1 MQPCLT
7 LLGAPRVRDAA
18 GERVLAA
25 SKPNGLLA
33 YLAVRADWVSR
44 AELTLLFWP
53 DGDEADGHHALRQL
67 VYRARRDPLARGLE
81 VRDGRLRWLVAT
93 DVAEFRRALATAD
106 WSAAAN
112 AYGGAFL
119 DGVDLDAAPAFEAWR
134 DLERANLHERYLTAV
149 VRAAAALEGR
159 RAYTEA
165 ADLLRAAQRHDPIAE
180 EVLRSLLRCLA
191 ATGDAGAVELAYA
204 RFAQDLAH
212 EVGGEPDEETRRLLA
227 RLRAG
232 ERVASRPH
240 NLPGQP
246 TPFVGREAELRR
258 IEGWLA
264 DRGTRLVTLVGPG
277 GVGKTRLALQ
287 AAADQL
293 GAYADG
299 VFHVP
304 LVEVA
309 HGAGVAAAIGEAV
322 RPRPPERG
330 EPWAQLGDALRDR
343 EMLLV
348 LDNLEHL
355 RLVGARLATLLE
367 RAPGLTLLATSR
379 EPLDLRAERCL
390 TLGGLEV
397 PGEDDAAAARRDSV
411 RLFVA
416 AARRADPAFSLDDGA
431 LVDVIALCR
440 HVDGVPLAIELAAAW
455 TSCLSPAEIVR
466 EVERDL
472 GFLRAPQQDVPERH
486 RSLRGVLDAAWERL
500 DERERE
506 LLARLAVFAGDADVP
521 AIEAVTGGSRATLLG
536 LVRRA
541 LVRRGPDGRFGMHG
555 LVRQY
560 AAERLA
566 ADPGVAEEVADRHL
580 AFVVRRA
587 AVGHGAEPPAGV
599 GPSSGPDA
607 RPAIAAGR
615 ADLPEFR
622 RAWSYAC
629 ARGRAEAIE
638 RMMPSLLAV
647 HERSAASADY
657 LGWLDEALAAPSIG
671 VSDGPLRGRLLA
683 HRAACLQR
691 AGRPAE
697 AERAVEDALAL
708 LAASLPS
715 VERGIAWRAR
725 GNAAYLRGDVEAAE
739 RAFERALAEAEA
751 VGDPRFAAA
760 CLTNLGVAAKGSGA
774 LERAL
779 TLLGRARELAASR
792 DDAIHAQTLN
802 NLATVHAHL
811 GHLADAEL
819 LLHESAAAKRRLG
832 DDRGLSST
840 LANLG
845 NLRAR
850 VGDAPG
856 AERYHR
862 ESLRLAEAAGDR
874 SGVARAHTNL
884 GELAQRLGDAR
895 TAIAEHG
902 RALEIK
908 LAIDE
913 QVGALEAYAELIR
926 GHRALG
932 DHEAAERVAAEEAR
946 YARAVG
952 RQALSA
958 AAPSAATRSRTA

>member
-1 MQPCLT
+1 MSDDGRMQPCLT

-106 WSAAAN
+106 WAAAAN

-472 GFLRAPQQDVPERH
+472 GFLRASQQDVPERH
-486 RSLRGVLDAAWERL
+486 RSLRSVLDAAWERL

-541 LVRRGPDGRFGMHG
+541 LVRRGPDGSFGMHG
-555 LVRQY
+555 LVRHY

-566 ADPGVAEEVADRHL
+566 ASPRLAEEVSDRHL
-580 AFVVRRA
+580 AHVVGRVVA
-587 AVGHGAEPPAGV
+587 PA
-599 GPSSGPDA
+599 DA
-607 RPAIAAGR
+607 DPRPLVEACRSA
-615 ADLPEFR
+615 LPEVR
-622 RAWSYAC
+622 RAWSTAC
-629 ARGRAEAIE
+629 ARGDARAIE

-671 VSDGPLRGRLLA
+671 ASDGPLRGRLLA
-683 HRAACLQR
+683 HRAASLQR

-708 LAASLPS
+708 LAASPPS

-792 DDAIHAQTLN
+792 DDAIHAQALN